1 MRHIIEL
8 FVFMPVLVAVT
19 AQFVF
24 YRLKSAHN
32 LLPPLCFLFVLM
44 VVSPVHKTHEEEHD
58 YRHDK

>member
-24 YRLKSAHN
+24 YRLKSAHH
-32 LLPPLCFLFVLM
+32 LPAPLSLLFVLV
-44 VVSPVHKTHEEEHD
+44 VVSPVHKPHKEEHD